1 MATLRRDQVRLV
13 HAMRDTPPWQ
23 WQAVEPWE
31 DPITRE
37 PTAYLAGF
45 PTEGRARAYG
55 RRIGWCG

>member
-31 DPITRE
+31 DEITRE

-45 PTEGRARAYG
+45 PTEGSARAYG